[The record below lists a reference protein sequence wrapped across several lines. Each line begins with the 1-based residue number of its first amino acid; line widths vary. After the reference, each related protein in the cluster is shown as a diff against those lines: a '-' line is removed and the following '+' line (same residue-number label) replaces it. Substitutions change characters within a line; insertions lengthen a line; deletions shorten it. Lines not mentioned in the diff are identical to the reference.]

1 MFSLFNWFVN
11 LLYEYGFYQK
21 SGNLLFLGI
30 DDSGKTTL
38 LHLLKTNKLIQPD
51 PSMHPSVEEMTLGR
65 IKFTT
70 YDLGGHV
77 QVRKVWKEYMPIVDG
92 IVFMIDSNMR
102 ARFNEVKAELD
113 ALLDDEYIQHC
124 PIVVLGNKIDKFNA
138 ASEEEILNFFN
149 LKSKVTGKVW
159 NFNLID

>member
-1 MFSLFNWFVN
+1 
-11 LLYEYGFYQK
+11 
-21 SGNLLFLGI
+21 
-30 DDSGKTTL
+30 
-38 LHLLKTNKLIQPD
+38 
-51 PSMHPSVEEMTLGR
+51 MHPSVEEMTLGR

-159 NFNLID
+159 NFHLID